1 VVVVMVMMIVVM
13 MMMSVTGHM
22 RLRRDGS
29 ESDSGGQ
36 S

>member
-1 VVVVMVMMIVVM
+1 VVVVMVMMMMVVM
-13 MMMSVTGHM
+13 MRVTGHM